1 MSFWGPLEQAIRARK
16 RVALT
21 THVAP
26 DGDGLGSAL
35 ALKYGLDALGV
46 ASDIVVVSPVSRRY
60 AFMDPGKAIHQ
71 YPTQVDRAWLAS
83 FDAVAVLDCSDWHRI
98 GALTDAFPKD
108 ALKICID
115 HHASFT
121 NFADVSV
128 SRVSATATGE
138 LVYEFIC
145 EHLGLPLDA
154 KMALPLY
161 VSLYTDSG
169 GFRFSNTTA
178 RAHHLAA
185 KCLEMGVEPAMV
197 NIALNE
203 SNRLSTLK
211 LAARGL
217 EKLEMDPS
225 GKLAW
230 IALSPED
237 FKWAGATADDIGAL
251 IDYPRSL
258 EGVEV
263 ALLMFEDEPSS
274 TKVSFRSKSIL
285 DMNKLASQFGGGG
298 HVRAAGAL
306 LKMDVATARERL
318 LAAARAALSTL

>member
-1 MSFWGPLEQAIRARK
+1 MSFWAPLECALRSRR

-35 ALKYGLDALGV
+35 ALKYGLDGAGI
-46 ASDIVVVSPVSRRY
+46 SSEIVVVSPVSPRY
-60 AFMDPGKAIHQ
+60 AFMDPGHAIRQ
-71 YPTQVDRAWLAS
+71 YPTQVDAAALQS
-83 FDAVAVLDCSDWHRI
+83 IDAVAVLDCSDWSRI
-98 GALTDAFPKD
+98 GPLAQAFPAN

-115 HHASFT
+115 HHASYAG
-121 NFADVSV
+121 FADVGV
-128 SRVSATATGE
+128 SRVEAAATGE

-145 EHLGLPLDA
+145 EHLGRPLDA
-154 KMALPLY
+154 RMALPIY
-161 VSLYTDSG
+161 VSLVSDTG
-169 GFRFSNTTA
+169 GFRYSNTTA
-178 RAHHLAA
+178 KTHRLAA
-185 KCLEMGVEPAMV
+185 ACVDLGVEPAKV

-211 LAARGL
+211 LAARAL
-217 EKLEMDPS
+217 ERLEVDPS

-237 FKWAGATADDIGAL
+237 FAAAGATADDIGGL
-251 IDYPRSL
+251 IDHPRSL

-274 TKVSFRSKSIL
+274 TKVSFRSKQYL
-285 DMNKLASQFGGGG
+285 DMNKLAAQFGGGG

-306 LKMDVATARERL
+306 MRTDVATACDRL
-318 LAAARAALSTL
+318 LAAAREAIAKL